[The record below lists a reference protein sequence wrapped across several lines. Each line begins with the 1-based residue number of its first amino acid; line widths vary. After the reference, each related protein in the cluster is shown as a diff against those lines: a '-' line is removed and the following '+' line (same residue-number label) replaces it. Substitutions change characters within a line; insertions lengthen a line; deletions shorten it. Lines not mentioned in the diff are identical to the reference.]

1 MAIKRETGTSKPKPR
16 VKRISGRDIGVRY
29 VPDGGPKPKPKRKP
43 VKRTFKSSLV
53 DKKQPFSKSNIG
65 KAKAKTANQN
75 KLENN
80 RLVNKPLT
88 STRVQPGANKK
99 DVASAKKIVTKKVIK
114 TALAKERFSGG
125 KQTPGIKRPVKP
137 PVKPKPKPK
146 VTPAPMP
153 KGPPLKT
160 PNPYKTGEPGTKWE
174 GTRLLGTKRK
184 SK

>member
-1 MAIKRETGTSKPKPR
+1 MAIKREVGTSKPKR
-16 VKRISGRDIGVRY
+16 KVNRISGPNIGVRY
-29 VPDGGPKPKPKRKP
+29 VPDGGPKPKPKR

-75 KLENN
+75 KLENK

-125 KQTPGIKRPVKP
+125 KQL
-137 PVKPKPKPK
+137 PKMR
-146 VTPAPMP
+146 PAPMP
-153 KGPPLKT
+153 KTPPLKK

-184 SK
+184 NK